1 MNLERFYVYEHI
13 RNDTGAVFYVGK
25 GCGRRSVHD
34 HNRGIYW
41 DNIVNKAQGFS
52 VRYPVQNVDE
62 ELSLLAEMELIDKY
76 RKMGVRLVNVSD
88 GGDGITGYHHTD
100 ETKLKI
106 GKANAT
112 TPKAKGEQHGMF
124 GKKHT
129 EESLAKMSISQTG
142 RMVGENHPFYGKKHS
157 DETRAKISQGVA
169 GKVQGEKNG
178 FFGKKHSDETKA
190 KISKAGI
197 GRMASAETRAK
208 LSASCLAN
216 APTHKLSKPVLCLTN
231 GVTYYGLN
239 EASKQLNLH
248 RQCIRMVCN
257 GQLKKTGGYL
267 FQWGVK

>member
-1 MNLERFYVYEHI
+1 MSLERFYVYEHI

-41 DNIVNKAQGFS
+41 DRIVNKAQGFS

-76 RKMGVRLVNVSD
+76 RKTGVRLVNVSD
-88 GGDGITGYHHTD
+88 GGDGVTGYHHTD

-129 EESLAKMSISQTG
+129 EESLAKMSASQTG
-142 RMVGENHPFYGKKHS
+142 RMVGENHPLYGKKHS

-169 GKVQGEKNG
+169 GKLQGEKNG

-197 GRMASAETRAK
+197 GRKASEETKAKKRAI
-208 LSASCLAN
+208 SLAN
-216 APTHKLSKPVLCLTN
+216 VHNLKTAKPVFCLTN
-231 GVTYYGLN
+231 GVTYYCIN
-239 EASKQLNLH
+239 EAARQLNLQ
-248 RQCIRMVCN
+248 RGCIQKVCN
-257 GQLKKTGGYL
+257 GKLKKTGGYQ
-267 FQWGVK
+267 FQWSIK